1 MMALSLRRGEVRV
14 FIDCWL
20 DFFIDFGLA
29 LEVLFGFYASTNIP
43 HSGLA
48 IVFFK
53 VPKRIYK
60 FSGGRWRYKSV
71 LTFVNQR
78 KVLPLM
84 WGLSVMFMSL
94 DLADTAINR
103 NDKFVWFLGEL
114 LGGALGEGFYHED
127 YQKSL
132 LSSLIDVGYDVRR
145 LSELGSV
152 DVDSPEL
159 VE

>member
-1 MMALSLRRGEVRV
+1 MALSLRRGEVRR
-14 FIDCWL
+14 FINCWF
-20 DFFIDFGLA
+20 DFFIDFGLS
-29 LEVLFGFYASTNIP
+29 LDVLFGFYGSINIP

-71 LTFVNQR
+71 LTFVSQR
-78 KVLPLM
+78 KVLPLL
-84 WGLSVMFMSL
+84 WGLSVMFMSI
-94 DLADTAINR
+94 DVAEAQINR
-103 NDKFVWFLGEL
+103 NDKFVWFLSEL

-152 DVDSPEL
+152 DADSAET